1 MTVQTNL
8 SAAINAYIQST
19 FAGTLAEISA
29 SKINLE
35 SLLKIQQTLAN
46 PSGAQT
52 VVLSTFRATAA
63 GPGYS
68 VNDIIILRQTAP
80 AAPEYLNAT
89 TNAIIA
95 TPNPANLGAIRTAS
109 NVSVTA
115 SVLPASAATS
125 ALQTSTQ
132 NAVGLLA
139 AESGGNLA
147 GINNKL
153 PSTLGAKTANN
164 SLSFVPASDAIFT
177 VSQAPVVPAFLFTS
191 AITRVNNVLAYA
203 ANTVYGGAL
212 QLISSVAPLANQWII
227 ITDIEVI
234 FNLAALPTGMA
245 GFQLYTYG
253 ATPPS
258 AVGDTGAFSLPAG
271 DRASIIYPNGL
282 SLGNA
287 ALARGGGSVTV
298 QMNNINVP
306 IQLSGASSFFAYL
319 VSIGAFTPAAALE
332 TATIRVRAIAL

>member
-1 MTVQTNL
+1 MSVQTNL
-8 SAAINAYIQST
+8 SAAIDADIQST

-95 TPNPANLGAIRTAS
+95 TPNPANLGAISTAS

-153 PSTLGAKTANN
+153 PSTLGAKTAVN
-164 SLSFVPASDAIFT
+164 SVSFTPATDAIFT

-191 AITRVNNVLAYA
+191 AITRVANVTPYA

-212 QLISSVAPLANQWII
+212 QLISSPAPIAGQWVV
-227 ITDIEVI
+227 ITDIDII
-234 FNLAALPTGMA
+234 FNFSALPPGMA
-245 GFQLYTYG
+245 GFKLYLYQI
-253 ATPPS
+253 TPPS
-258 AVGDTGAFSLPAG
+258 AVGDTGAYSLPPV
-271 DRASIIYPNGL
+271 DRASIIYYDGL
-282 SLGNA
+282 SIGNA
-287 ALARGGGSVTV
+287 KGANGAGSVV
-298 QMNNINVP
+298 LQMNNINVAVP
-306 IQLSGASSFFAYL
+306 LNGTSFFAYL
-319 VSIGAFTPAAALE
+319 VSINPFTPAAASE